1 MIPTVQDEQLT
12 VRGWAHREPAPQ
24 GIPWATLTQMWKT
37 HGKAVRKNE
46 QNKYFTRGS
55 LCKSKNHDVI
65 NHDKSNFINHPPIC
79 DIYHSP
85 QAVTKIGRVA
95 VPETTSEGRKPCG
108 EGLKRLPGVRESPS
122 FPASMITKN
131 IGQNM
136 SEQCT

>member
-1 MIPTVQDEQLT
+1 MIPTVQDEIQLT

-37 HGKAVRKNE
+37 MENPWGKPFGKM
-46 QNKYFTRGS
+46 NKTNSFTRGS
-55 LCKSKNHDVI
+55 LCQSKNHDVI
-65 NHDKSNFINHPPIC
+65 NHDRSNFINHPPIR

-95 VPETTSEGRKPCG
+95 VPETTSEGRKPCS

-122 FPASMITKN
+122 FPASRKI
-131 IGQNM
+131 
-136 SEQCT
+136 